1 MEELK
6 TIRDLTQALK
16 VVPGIGNK
24 SAERIAYELLK
35 SDISKVDNLIEALSK
50 IKNDIGICPICGS
63 YTEKDICP
71 ICSNPNKDNE
81 TLVVVT
87 SFKDVLAF
95 ERLNSFN
102 GKYHILNGSISP
114 TKGITSKDINLKSL
128 ITRIKEENTKELI
141 LATDFTLDGETTALY
156 IAKLLEDIDDLKITR
171 LAYGLPTGA
180 NLDYTDELTLIRAL
194 EGRTNLKK

>member
-1 MEELK
+1 MEELQ
-6 TIRDLTQALK
+6 TIKELVQALK

-35 SDISKVDNLIEALSK
+35 SDISKVENLINALTN
-50 IKNDIGICPICGS
+50 IKEDISTCPICGS
-63 YTEKDICP
+63 YTEKGVCP
-71 ICSNPNKDNE
+71 ICSNPNRDYH

-95 ERLNSFN
+95 ERLNSFT
-102 GKYHILNGSISP
+102 GRYHILNGSISP
-114 TKGITSKDINLKSL
+114 TKGVTSKDINLKSL
-128 ITRIKEENTKELI
+128 INRIKEENTKELI

-194 EGRTNLKK
+194 EGRTTYKK